1 VVDVTGHAS
10 ASRQALLAH
19 ATQVD
24 PNSRMWFGL
33 PPEVSD
39 TVYPYEEYE
48 VARDLTAAGPS
59 PDDLYQ
65 GVGDLVAGVGSGS
78 SGIRRG

>member
-1 VVDVTGHAS
+1 MM

-33 PPEVSD
+33 PPEVAD
-39 TVYPYEEYE
+39 TVYPYEEYQ
-48 VARDLTAAGPS
+48 VARDLTATGPS
-59 PDDLYQ
+59 RDDLFH
-65 GVGDLVAGVGSGS
+65 GVDTARQAVSSGTGGSG
-78 SGIRRG
+78 RG